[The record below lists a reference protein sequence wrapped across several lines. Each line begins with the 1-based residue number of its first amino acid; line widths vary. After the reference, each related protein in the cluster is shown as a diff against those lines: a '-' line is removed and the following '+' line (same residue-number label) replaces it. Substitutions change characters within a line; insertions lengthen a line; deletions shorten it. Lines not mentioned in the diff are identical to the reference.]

1 MWYECQEPMLPSN
14 RIAAHPGEM
23 LSEEFLKPAGI
34 AQADLARALKIPL
47 NRVNEIVK
55 GKRGIT
61 AETAWLLSA
70 YFKNSPEFWMNLQ
83 TAHDLTKTRSVR
95 KTMSTSSK
103 RRKRSAA

>member
-1 MWYECQEPMLPSN
+1 MLPAN
-14 RIAAHPGEM
+14 RVATHPGEM
-23 LSEEFLKPAGI
+23 LLEEFLEPSGI
-34 AQADLARALKIPL
+34 SQADLARDLKIST

-83 TAHDLTKTRSVR
+83 TVHDLTKARASVR
-95 KTMSTSSK
+95 KTASTASK
-103 RRKRSAA
+103 RRKRRAA

>member
-1 MWYECQEPMLPSN
+1 MNNFRLSSGLKTVLVMKCAVSTITEEKEMLPAN
-14 RIAAHPGEM
+14 RITTHPGEM
-23 LSEEFLKPAGI
+23 LVEEFLTPNGI
-34 AQADLARALKIPL
+34 TQAELARGLKIPL

-83 TAHDLTKTRSVR
+83 TTHD
-95 KTMSTSSK
+95 
-103 RRKRSAA
+103 

>member
-1 MWYECQEPMLPSN
+1 MLPAN
-14 RIAAHPGEM
+14 RIATHPGEM
-23 LSEEFLKPAGI
+23 LLEEFLEPGGI
-34 AQADLARALKIPL
+34 TQADLARDLKISL

-83 TAHDLTKTRSVR
+83 TAYDLTKTRTSAR
-95 KTMSTSSK
+95 KTIATAAK